1 MKKGKSVLIV
11 DAHRGDREHLA
22 RILTEQHMLVVEADS
37 VDVAIVEIHSRT
49 LAGAPAQFAVI
60 FVNRYLPLGTG
71 VDLVAEIRVR
81 SQIAE
86 LPVVMTDDE
95 AISDKTKALLCPLG
109 LAALIGK
116 PLSKSVVAA
125 SLRRVFRR

>member
-95 AISDKTKALLCPLG
+95 AISDKTKALLYPLG

>member
-1 MKKGKSVLIV
+1 MKRIRSVLIV
-11 DAHRGDREHLA
+11 DAHREDREHLA
-22 RILTEQHMLVVEADS
+22 RILAEHRMSVVEAES
-37 VDVAIVEIHSRT
+37 VDDAIVEIHSRT

-71 VDLVAEIRVR
+71 ADLVAEIRSR

-95 AISDKTKALLCPLG
+95 SISDKTKALVYPLG
-109 LAALIGK
+109 LAAFIGK
-116 PLSKSVVAA
+116 PLSKSVVTA
-125 SLRRVFRR
+125 SLRRAFRR